1 MPLSDIFGIASTALN
16 AQRVRMNLTASN
28 LANAGTSASNEG
40 DAFRAKRP
48 VFQALLDAAHLDA
61 GSPYQGGV
69 KVKKVVDD
77 GAIIPRVFDPQH
89 PLADKDGYTYEST
102 RIHGMLLFDLD
113 KNNTLGLRYTK
124 SVADDYEEER
134 TGWRLHYQHSY

>member
-1 MPLSDIFGIASTALN
+1 MAAVFAESGHEVVGVDPVPYTPFNSCV
-16 AQRVRMNLTASN
+16 VR
-28 LANAGTSASNEG
+28 
-40 DAFRAKRP
+40 FRAKRP

-89 PLADKDGYTYEST
+89 PLADKDGYTYRSNVNEVTEMVEMMEAARSYQNNVEVINT
-102 RIHGMLLFDLD
+102 ARDLTMRTVD
-113 KNNTLGLRYTK
+113 ALK
-124 SVADDYEEER
+124 S
-134 TGWRLHYQHSY
+134 

>member
-28 LANAGTSASNEG
+28 LANAGTSTSNEG

-89 PLADKDGYTYEST
+89 PLADKDGYTYRSNVNEVTEMVEMMEAARSYQNNVEVINT
-102 RIHGMLLFDLD
+102 ARDLTMRTVD
-113 KNNTLGLRYTK
+113 ALK
-124 SVADDYEEER
+124 S
-134 TGWRLHYQHSY
+134 